1 MTIKFQRIPSP
12 DGRVPELPRFAT
24 AGSAGADLC
33 ANLDE
38 PLTLEP
44 MGRAM
49 VPTGLALELPDARHG
64 AFVFARSGLAVKHG
78 LALSNGV
85 GVIDSDYRGEIRV
98 GLVNLSPESYTI
110 QPGER
115 IAQLVVMPVVQFSA
129 SEADALEE
137 NSRGSVVFGSTGRE

>member
-12 DGRVPELPRFAT
+12 NGRVSELPRFAT

-49 VPTGLALELPDARHG
+49 VPTGLALELPDAQHG

-85 GVIDSDYRGEIRV
+85 GVIDSDYRGEIGV
-98 GLVNLSPESYTI
+98 IMVNHGSEPFTYKK
-110 QPGER
+110 GDR
-115 IAQLVVMPVVQFSA
+115 IAQLVISKY
-129 SEADALEE
+129 
-137 NSRGSVVFGSTGRE
+137 SRAEFKITSSLTETVRGAGGFGHTGK